1 MSTHTHGQLLPQKLL
16 LPEDEEIPEITTT
29 DIAVTV
35 TDGTD
40 PVSNVDVILEDAE
53 EQQYTGKT
61 GDQGGCNIK
70 NVPLGTYSVVA
81 SATGYQDYEGTL
93 IVAEDTTSLSITLS
107 QS

>member
-81 SATGYQDYEGTL
+81 SATGYQH
-93 IVAEDTTSLSITLS
+93 
-107 QS
+107 